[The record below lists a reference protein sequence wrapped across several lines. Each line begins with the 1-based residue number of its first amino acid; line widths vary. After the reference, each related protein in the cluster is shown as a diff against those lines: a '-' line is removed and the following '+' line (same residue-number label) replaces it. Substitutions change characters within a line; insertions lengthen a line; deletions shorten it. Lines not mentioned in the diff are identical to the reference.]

1 MTPKT
6 AVSFHI
12 LTRRVILEKKIRS
25 VFFKRK
31 GLIFIKLEHSEK
43 EFAEIMSVFFCSK
56 MQKQLLCLN
65 TCTYCSFSNVWSPVG
80 FKWHFC

>member
-25 VFFKRK
+25 VFLKKERTDFVFHKV
-31 GLIFIKLEHSEK
+31 EHGKK
-43 EFAEIMSVFFCSK
+43 EFAEIMKFF
-56 MQKQLLCLN
+56 L
-65 TCTYCSFSNVWSPVG
+65 F
-80 FKWHFC
+80 